1 MSVQPGSNVTVS
13 ATTMKDVVEQRLS
26 RVETKDPLIFAEID
40 FSVRD
45 PEGLAAA
52 LAAPLAYAQ
61 RVEAVVAALG
71 ITTLMP
77 RYDGRVERFLA
88 VWTVD
93 EVGHGEALGE
103 LMRQLGLEPFVDD
116 NPTTPVHNHAIGL
129 AGRLSSKIHD
139 VVAAVWGTAGAM
151 NEHFAMAAYT
161 RMDAILQKRGEHAL
175 HETLFRRLRAHESSH
190 KAFYA
195 AYAGDMMARMQPW
208 QVKLTRLIVEHTWRP
223 VGAGARRDRP
233 AFAHTVNMLAG
244 NDWEAVIST
253 PVQQVAERL
262 LNDGQVMNPFVRKAV
277 LRCLAAA

>member
-1 MSVQPGSNVTVS
+1 M
-13 ATTMKDVVEQRLS
+13 DVVEQRLS
-26 RVETKDPLIFAEID
+26 RVETKDPLVFAEID
-40 FSVRD
+40 FSIRD
-45 PEGLAAA
+45 PDGLGAA
-52 LAAPLAYAQ
+52 LATPLAYAQ

-71 ITTLMP
+71 ITTLLP
-77 RYDGRVERFLA
+77 RHDERVERFLM

-103 LMRQLGLEPFVDD
+103 LMRHLRLEPFVNED
-116 NPTTPVHNHAIGL
+116 PKTPIHNHAIGL
-129 AGRLSSKIHD
+129 AGRLSAKIHD
-139 VVAAVWGTAGAM
+139 IFAAVWGTAGTM
-151 NEHFAMAAYT
+151 NEHLAMAAYT
-161 RMDAILQKRGEHAL
+161 RMDAVLQERGELAL

-195 AYAGDMMARMQPW
+195 AYASAMTARMQPW

-223 VGAGARRDRP
+223 VGAGAPSDRP

-244 NDWEAVIST
+244 DDWESVIST